1 MFFIYALLLVCSLA
15 LYVCTRLIFTLKI
28 RVLFKIILSLIV
40 FFIIKIINI
49 FIFSM
54 FVTAN
59 YFILPVILSSYYI
72 LTLGS
77 KKSATIGMD
86 SMKFKLSI
94 KNNYTFTK
102 KTAFFHSLIFLI
114 TFPIAFI
121 TLTLFIY
128 PILNKKRSCIHD
140 IFYKVNFVET
150 GEN

>member
-1 MFFIYALLLVCSLA
+1 MKFTKFDKQLSRRILA
-15 LYVCTRLIFTLKI
+15 SIIDFMIIL
-28 RVLFKIILSLIV
+28 ILSLIV

-49 FIFSM
+49 FVFSM
-54 FVTAN
+54 FITAN

-77 KKSATIGMD
+77 KKSATIGMH

-114 TFPIAFI
+114 TFPIAFV